1 MKLWKETLALRAF
14 GLTKIP
20 LLFLVNPTVLKLNDR
35 QCEIKIPL
43 NRLTRNH
50 LGSMYFGTLA
60 IGTDCAGGLLAMS
73 QIRKTGKK
81 VSLVFKDFKAD
92 FLARPEG
99 DVHFLCEDGKLIG
112 KMLKATLKTG
122 ERVSETLDIIAT
134 CPKKMGDQPV
144 AKFKLTLSLKARK
157 SESLS

>member
-20 LLFLVNPTVLKLNDR
+20 LIFLVNPTVLKLNDR
-35 QCEIKIPL
+35 ECEVKIPL

-60 IGTDCAGGLLAMS
+60 IGADCASGLLAMS
-73 QIRKTGKK
+73 QIRKTGEKI
-81 VSLVFKDFKAD
+81 SLVFKDFKAE

-99 DVHFLCEDGKLIG
+99 DVHFRCEDGKRVA
-112 KMLKATLKTG
+112 KMIKETLKTG
-122 ERVSETLDIIAT
+122 ERVSETLDLIAT
-134 CPKKMGDQPV
+134 CPKKLGDEPV

-157 SESLS
+157 